1 MKIDYNIFRP
11 GNLENWE
18 ASLSGFRKHLD
29 RVETDSKD
37 VLDKCI
43 PQLKSSEQGIM
54 LINNIDK
61 MKTRPSLVVHRQMKQ
76 MSVIEKFVAEIES
89 VEMIFMVS

>member
-18 ASLSGFRKHLD
+18 ASLSGFQKLLE
-29 RVETDSKD
+29 RVEDNSKN

-54 LINNIDK
+54 FINNIDK
-61 MKTRPSLVVHRQMKQ
+61 IKTRPTLVVYMQMKQ
-76 MSVIEKFVAEIES
+76 INVIEKFIVEIEY
-89 VEMIFMVS
+89 VEMVFLVS